1 MGYQQPEMI
10 NVDKTVLN
18 GSAGLLG
25 GFPFFPF
32 FFSLFCSFL
41 FLLGSLSYPRL
52 ALELTF

>member
-25 GFPFFPF
+25 GFPFFLSFFLFSVLF
-32 FFSLFCSFL
+32 FFF
-41 FLLGSLSYPRL
+41 
-52 ALELTF
+52 